1 MSVVTATT
9 TTTICFFAVLGVGG
23 TCGLI
28 VVLMLKELST
38 AEGQGQGQGQGKSQ
52 KPSLM
57 VILKRLRVTGRLT
70 IPIMYL
76 LITLSLVAAMM
87 AVEILSRD
95 KRKKE

>member
-38 AEGQGQGQGQGKSQ
+38 AEGQGQGQGKSQ

>member
-1 MSVVTATT
+1 
-9 TTTICFFAVLGVGG
+9 
-23 TCGLI
+23 
-28 VVLMLKELST
+28 MLKELST
-38 AEGQGQGQGQGKSQ
+38 AEGQGQGQGQGQGKSQ